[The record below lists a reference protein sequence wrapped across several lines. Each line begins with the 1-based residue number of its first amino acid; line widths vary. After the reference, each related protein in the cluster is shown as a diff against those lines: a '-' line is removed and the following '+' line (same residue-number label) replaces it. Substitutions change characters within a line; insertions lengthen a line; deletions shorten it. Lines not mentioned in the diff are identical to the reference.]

1 MTAIKQ
7 KENSLPHDEVGNN
20 WYDSIPHISLR
31 QFLFYFITLA
41 VLAVIYFRFSEL
53 KLIGSIFATSNLGWL
68 AAIIVIQLFTYYFQ
82 ALNYRDILRIKDL
95 EVNPGEL
102 YPMSFVVQFLNQAL
116 PSAGLSGQVF
126 FIQYLKK
133 YGLSVAE
140 GMGRAFIEIMTLWM
154 AIGLFFI
161 ASSIIVLKGGAIANV
176 PQLRY
181 VIYAFVFLAVIVVS
195 VFFLIQRRKRSGL
208 ARWITNWL
216 HRYFEKKKKLN
227 NEKAIDHS
235 KHVETIFNQFRDSL
249 NFRFLQKK
257 AKNFWMAFF
266 WQCMILFANVF
277 TLYFISFAISYPI
290 GFRFAFLVFSLV
302 RFIST
307 ISFIPGSLGVFEGSM
322 TLILISFG
330 VLTGPALAMTL
341 LLRAFTFWFPMPVG
355 WALYRWYFLQ
365 YKFENLY
372 NELSKNK

>member
-1 MTAIKQ
+1 MTTIPH
-7 KENSLPHDEVGNN
+7 KESNNSQ
-20 WYDSIPHISLR
+20 YSIPRINLR

-41 VLAVIYFRFSEL
+41 VLVIIYLRFSEL
-53 KLIGSIFATSNLGWL
+53 KLIGSIFIGSSLGWL
-68 AAIIVIQLFTYYFQ
+68 AAIILIQLFVYYFQ
-82 ALNYRDILRIKDL
+82 ALNYRDVLRIKDL
-95 EVNPGEL
+95 EVKPGEL

-154 AIGLFFI
+154 AIGSFFI
-161 ASSIIVLKGGAIANV
+161 ASSVIILKGGAIANV

-181 VIYAFVFLAVIVVS
+181 VIYAFIFLAVIVIS
-195 VFFLIQRRKRSGL
+195 IFFLIQRRKRSGI
-208 ARWITNWL
+208 ARWVTNWL
-216 HRYFEKKKKLN
+216 HRHFEKREKLKDS
-227 NEKAIDHS
+227 EATDHS
-235 KHVETIFNQFRDSL
+235 KHVETIFDQFRDSL
-249 NFRFLQKK
+249 KIKTLRRKERS
-257 AKNFWMAFF
+257 FWMAFF
-266 WQCMILFANVF
+266 WQCMIIFAHIT
-277 TLYFISFAISYPI
+277 TLYFISFAIGHPI
-290 GFRFAFLVFSLV
+290 GFRLAFIVFSLV
-302 RFIST
+302 RFISS
-307 ISFIPGSLGVFEGSM
+307 IAFVPGSLGIFEGSM

-330 VLTGPALAMTL
+330 VPAGPALAMTL

-372 NELSKNK
+372 NELSNEKLK